1 MYHSAYTGPGR
12 DGAQEGGTAPVAG
25 KAQKQEEESIV
36 EQSTPGSAGAV
47 GWRTELQDAQCVP
60 LARQGGVPASGL
72 SGAQPAGTQPQPSP
86 SELPPRAKGTTLGA
100 NLGHS
105 LQILI
110 RFLPRTVMEWKV

>member
-72 SGAQPAGTQPQPSP
+72 SGTQPAGPQPQPSP
-86 SELPPRAKGTTLGA
+86 SELPPCAKGTTLGA

-110 RFLPRTVMEWKV
+110 HFLPRTVMEWKV